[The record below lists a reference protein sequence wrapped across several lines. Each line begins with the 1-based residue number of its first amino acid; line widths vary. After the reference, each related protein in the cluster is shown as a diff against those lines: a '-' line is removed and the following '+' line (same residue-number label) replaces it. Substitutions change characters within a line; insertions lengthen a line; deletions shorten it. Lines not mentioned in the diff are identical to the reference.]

1 MGLEA
6 LPVGPVVPVSDLD
19 ASRAYYERLLG
30 LPGEPVPGGY
40 RLRAGERT
48 VIYLLAGTEYA
59 GQAEWPLMSFATNDL
74 ERTVDELLAQGVRTE
89 RDVPYDVDDRGIATT
104 DGLRIAW
111 LRDPDRQVIALFEL
125 A

>member
-19 ASRAYYERLLG
+19 TSLAYYERLLG
-30 LPGEPVPGGY
+30 LAGEPAPGGY
-40 RLRAGERT
+40 RLRAGDRT
-48 VIYLLAGTEYA
+48 VIYLLTGTDYA
-59 GQAEWPLMSFATNDL
+59 GQAEWPLMSFKTDDL
-74 ERTVDELLAQGVRTE
+74 AGTVDELLARGVRTE

-104 DGLRIAW
+104 DGMRIAW